1 MLAWYDRRGEE
12 YWLHLARQTV
22 RHFMTF
28 AGYRSQQLLCLQNAL
43 VAGTLPTA

>member
-12 YWLHLARQTV
+12 YPATLSEATV

-28 AGYRSQQLLCLQNAL
+28 AGYHCTAI
-43 VAGTLPTA
+43 TLP